1 MQTTKNVFILEQMK
15 KILTFLIAALLPLS
29 LYAAEIPNID
39 VLTDSDASLYE
50 QIFLLQSEEE
60 ISAAQTLEKQLT
72 DDLLMNEVLFQRFIS
87 KTYRTKGAEIVSWMK
102 KYYDMPGAE
111 RMVKLA
117 KIKQASVRSAQ
128 VPRTISG
135 GASIETAQSET
146 WTAKKYTGATN
157 TKINKFKNA
166 IRSGSTK
173 TARLILEDP
182 SFKNKLTESDYG
194 RLAGRLS
201 YIYYTNGEFEL
212 AKKWGF
218 VASDAKSEYG
228 LWAMG
233 LLYFKEE
240 KFDESEKY
248 FSEILK
254 LEQINNARKT
264 EAAFWAGRAADMNG
278 NRTAAKQYWKIAA
291 AHPMAFYGALSSIM
305 LGDTPKYEFFEQD
318 CTDEEINLLRETK
331 YGKKALALLQ
341 VGQKERAEQYLKYM
355 ITSNVS
361 DKTLHAINS
370 IATAYGLPR
379 VSIQAS
385 SVIQDRGILEIDDDI
400 IYSAQYPL
408 PDWEPMGGWS
418 IDRALLLAITK
429 QESGF
434 RTTAKSNA
442 GANGLMQI
450 MPSTAK
456 KVAKENK
463 VDLSEIDMSNPEHNM
478 FLGQQYIVDLLS
490 HPNINNNIIK
500 MLAAYNA
507 GMGTVVKFEKSFD
520 TYDPLLYIESFPT
533 YETRSYIKRVMS
545 NMWLYRARLN
555 QPLTSMKELA
565 ESQWPLYNSEDEYVQ
580 KQIADRMS
588 I

>member
-1 MQTTKNVFILEQMK
+1 MK
-15 KILTFLIAALLPLS
+15 KIFTFLIAIFLPLS
-29 LYAAEIPNID
+29 IYAEDLPNID
-39 VLTDSDASLYE
+39 ILNDADASLYT

-60 ISAAQTLEKQLT
+60 ISAAQKLEKQLT
-72 DDLLMNEVLFQRFIS
+72 DPLLMNEVLYQRYIS
-87 KTYRTKGAEIVSWMK
+87 KTYHTRGKEIVAWME

-111 RMVKLA
+111 RMAKLA
-117 KIKQASVRSAQ
+117 KIKKATVRSAK

-146 WTAKKYTGATN
+146 WTAKKYTGTTN
-157 TKINKFKNA
+157 TKINKFKKA

-182 SFKNKLTESDYG
+182 SFKKKLTESDYG

-228 LWAMG
+228 LWSMG

-248 FSEILK
+248 FSQILK
-254 LEQINNARKT
+254 LDQINNARKT
-264 EAAFWAGRAADMNG
+264 EAAFWAGRAAYENG
-278 NRTAAKQYWKIAA
+278 NRSEAKKYWKIAA
-291 AHPMAFYGALSSIM
+291 VHPMAFYGALASIM

-318 CTDEEINLLRETK
+318 CSDDDIEELRNSK
-331 YGKKALALLQ
+331 YGKIALALLQ
-341 VGQKERAEQYLKYM
+341 VGKKDRAEAYLKYM
-355 ITSNVS
+355 ITAKVS

-370 IATAYGLPR
+370 IATVYGLPR

-385 SVIQDRGILEIDDDI
+385 SVIQDRGILEIDDAI

-442 GANGLMQI
+442 GANGLMQL

-456 KVAKENK
+456 KVARENK
-463 VDLSEIDMSNPEHNM
+463 VNLSEMDMSNPEHNM

-507 GMGTVVKFEKSFD
+507 GMGTMVKFEKSFE
-520 TYDPLLYIESFPT
+520 TYDPLLYIESFPA

-565 ESQWPLYNSEDEYVQ
+565 NSEWPLYNSEDEYVQ